1 MERTP
6 QTLNLMANTDYT
18 LPCPVEY
25 APDSFG
31 FAGWK
36 NETDGRIYG
45 VGDHFRAETETTL
58 SALWRDIREY
68 PECISLSVPK
78 YNDGFVRHQK
88 SAHLSKELYCGTEC
102 LKVVPMKPDEA
113 MEDTVNLDGY
123 RYKGAQINIDKYNYA
138 VIIMKGGC
146 GEMPEITFAANSGK
160 VLTYPV
166 RVAASTKADFGEWSA
181 YTFDLSEVKPA
192 MGDTWDYCLW
202 QLYIHPYGGKTL
214 QEISGNDAVYLAK
227 LMFFVYNPGIGT
239 ETKMLSECFNDKD
252 ISKALIYDGVKP
264 DFEDTEITYITSNG
278 KFAAILTDTANLC
291 NINLKPDFEAG
302 ERFVRETDVK
312 CRKRIAEIRNTK
324 TAVKVKGTKYY
335 VSNDGCD
342 ENDGL
347 TENTPWK
354 TADRVNT
361 AELNAGDG
369 VFFRRGDIWH
379 GVMINAQEGVT
390 YSAYGE
396 GEKPKLYGSPENG
409 ADASKWTLYS
419 EVDGKKVWLYHIET
433 YDVGLIVFDD
443 EKYTTKAI
451 PSFIGGKFVQRD
463 NPEKDFDVKS
473 DLCDNLMLFSEVFPS
488 GAWVSKN
495 KGKLYLRCDAG
506 NPGEIFRSIEF
517 NTRPC
522 IIECGSKPGV
532 TVDNL
537 CLKHSGTIA
546 VHAWDGTEKILRPVK
561 NLTVKNC
568 EVGWIGGGI
577 QFYATAG
584 VNAGR
589 VTRLGNGIEIY
600 GGCENYTIDNCYIY
614 QCYDA
619 GLTIQCGGSSNNAFQ
634 EMNNVSFTN
643 NIIDYCIYGM
653 EIWNGNSDKILEGR
667 TGENINVSGHI
678 IRYCGDGFGNQRP
691 NPGTAAAIMG
701 FYHENVF
708 KNYTVK
714 NNIFIK
720 SIDNL
725 LHFTSEYKDTLPKCE
740 GNTYVQ
746 AKGLKLG
753 YCGAKAGIRYD
764 FDMTAET
771 TINNVF
777 GDKKAKIYYINK

>member
-6 QTLNLMANTDYT
+6 QTLNLMADTDYT
-18 LPCPVEY
+18 LPMPEEY
-25 APDSFG
+25 APHSFE
-31 FAGWK
+31 FVGWK
-36 NETDGRIYG
+36 NQTDGTIYG
-45 VGDHFRAETETTL
+45 AGDYFRAENETTL
-58 SALWRDIREY
+58 FATWRDIREY
-68 PECISLSVPK
+68 PDSICLSVPR
-78 YNDGFVRHQK
+78 YNDGFVRHLT
-88 SAHLSKELYCGTEC
+88 SAHLSEEYIDGAEC
-102 LKVVPMKPDEA
+102 LKVVPMDPSEA

-123 RYKGAQINIDKYNYA
+123 RYNGAQINIEKYNYA
-138 VIIMKGGC
+138 VLIMQGGC
-146 GEMPEITFAANSGK
+146 GEAPEITFAANSGK
-160 VLTYPV
+160 MLTYPV
-166 RVAASTKADFGEWSA
+166 RVKANEKSGFGAWTA
-181 YTFDLSEVKPA
+181 YTFELAEVKPA

-202 QLYIHPYGGKTL
+202 QMYIHPYGGKTL
-214 QEISGNDAVYLAK
+214 SEISGNDAVYLAK
-227 LMFFVYNPGIGT
+227 LMFFVYNPNTGI
-239 ETKMLSECFNDKD
+239 ECKKLSECFKD
-252 ISKALIYDGVKP
+252 NGISKALLYDGVKP
-264 DFEDTEITYITSNG
+264 DFEDIGITYITSNG
-278 KFAAILTDTANLC
+278 KFAAFLTDTADLC
-291 NINLKPDFEAG
+291 NRNIKPDLEAG
-302 ERFVRETDVK
+302 ERFIKETDIK
-312 CRKRIAEIRNTK
+312 CRERISEIRNTK
-324 TAVKVKGTKYY
+324 TSVKVRGTKYY

-354 TADRVNT
+354 TAEKVGSAD
-361 AELNAGDG
+361 LKPGDG

-379 GVMINAQEGVT
+379 GVMINAREGVT

-419 EVDGKKVWLYHIET
+419 DEEGKKVWLYHMET

-443 EKYTTKAI
+443 EKYTAKAI

-463 NPEKDFDVKS
+463 NPEKDFDVKR
-473 DLCDNLMLFSEVFPS
+473 DLCEDLMLFSEVFPS

-506 NPGEIFRSIEF
+506 NPGELFCSIEF

-522 IIECGSKPGV
+522 IIECGSKPGI

-546 VHAWDGTEKILRPVK
+546 VHAWDATEKVVRPVK
-561 NLTVKNC
+561 DLSVTNC

-577 QFYATAG
+577 QFYATSG
-584 VNAGR
+584 VSAGR

-619 GLTIQCGGSSNNAFQ
+619 GLTIQCGGSSSNAFE
-634 EMNNVSFTN
+634 EMKDVNFTN

-653 EIWNGNSDKILEGR
+653 EIWNGNSEKILEGR
-667 TGENINVSGHI
+667 TGENINVSGNT

-714 NNIFIK
+714 DNIFIK

-725 LHFTSEYKDTLPKCE
+725 LHFTSEYRDTLPVCDR
-740 GNTYVQ
+740 NAYVQ
-746 AKGLKLG
+746 VKDRKLG
-753 YCGAKAGIRYD
+753 YCGVRAGIRYD

-771 TINNVF
+771 TVKNIF
-777 GDKKAKIYYINK
+777 GDKNAKVYYIK